1 MSNVSLFTLERHICC
16 SCVQAQ
22 CQEVR
27 KKKDLELQILT
38 EPIRNWEGDDIRTLG
53 PVLHMSQATVHTQ
66 NCQVLYSASKRLNR
80 LPLNDFFLTVI
91 ESYDVGDYVKG
102 AFTCACFS
110 GAKRTLPRPLP
121 SHSAHAVCQPEDER
135 VHLSGT

>member
-1 MSNVSLFTLERHICC
+1 MC
-16 SCVQAQ
+16 SSVHGFCACAQAR

-66 NCQVLYSASKRLNR
+66 NCQVLRHTHFKRIFIYFFCLNFSILKMSA
-80 LPLNDFFLTVI
+80 
-91 ESYDVGDYVKG
+91 
-102 AFTCACFS
+102 
-110 GAKRTLPRPLP
+110 
-121 SHSAHAVCQPEDER
+121 
-135 VHLSGT
+135 

>member
-1 MSNVSLFTLERHICC
+1 MSNVSLFKLKDTSVCA
-16 SCVQAQ
+16 CVQAQ

-66 NCQVLYSASKRLNR
+66 NCQVLYSASKWLNHI
-80 LPLNDFFLTVI
+80 PLNDFFLTVT

-102 AFTCACFS
+102 PFTLCLFFRS
-110 GAKRTLPRPLP
+110 
-121 SHSAHAVCQPEDER
+121 
-135 VHLSGT
+135 